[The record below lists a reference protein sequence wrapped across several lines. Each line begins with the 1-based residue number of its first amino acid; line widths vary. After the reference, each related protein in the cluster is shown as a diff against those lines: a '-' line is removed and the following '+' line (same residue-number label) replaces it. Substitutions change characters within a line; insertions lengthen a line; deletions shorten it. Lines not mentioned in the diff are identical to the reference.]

1 MNNFKS
7 ILESIQDL
15 TQLNIVVP
23 SWFESVFLG
32 YDNDMSSSYY
42 ENMSIQL
49 KSLDFRDT
57 FLNWD
62 HLQESFPTK
71 VRQSQV
77 LTDIKKIVPVRKSV
91 QGCPPPYV
99 LKSKSI
105 AKQKPR
111 KRAKTD
117 NANEEE
123 EQVFE
128 VDTYTLPYMGPYP
141 SDAIRVN
148 SIRYTP
154 TQGTPPI
161 IPNLFQSKQLMLEVD
176 LD

>member
-32 YDNDMSSSYY
+32 YDNDMSSSHY

-49 KSLDFRDT
+49 KRLDFRDT

-62 HLQESFPTK
+62 HLQESFPEK
-71 VRQSQV
+71 VFRRIILIDV
-77 LTDIKKIVPVRKSV
+77 KKIVPARKAV

-99 LKSKSI
+99 LTTKSI
-105 AKQKPR
+105 VKRKPQ

-117 NANEEE
+117 HAQDGE

-141 SDAIRVN
+141 SDAVRVN
-148 SIRYTP
+148 SVRYTP
-154 TQGTPPI
+154 TQGTPPT
-161 IPNLFQSKQLMLEVD
+161 IPGLFQSKQLMPEVD